1 MMDEQEWLQYG
12 IDHDFVW
19 GFCCQHET
27 GMNAQEVE
35 DYGDGDDYCVTAFRL
50 KSEYIKGL

>member
-1 MMDEQEWLQYG
+1 MNEQKWLQYG
-12 IDHDFVW
+12 IENEFVW

-50 KSEYIKGL
+50 RSEYIKGL